1 MSAALRSLVVRRA
14 AMIAIALALVMVM
27 LPAIP
32 LEAQQKPT
40 EPSTGAKASTEPVY
54 KPPMRGAPGGR
65 VGGGTRGTGRE
76 AFVLS
81 VLAPAHTGLTT
92 SEQPDLFWFISTSS
106 SHPVELTIVDPQKT
120 DPLLEFRIEGPVSA
134 GFHKIR
140 LADHKVRLTPGIS
153 YQWYVAVVPDSGKR
167 SKDILAGG
175 SIERVSP
182 PDGLAAK
189 VAQAPKNELPSLYAE
204 AGLWY
209 DAVAAL
215 SDLIDRTPTDRA
227 LLDQRSALLRQ
238 VGLPE
243 TKAQ

>member
-1 MSAALRSLVVRRA
+1 MTGALKSLFVRRA
-14 AMIAIALALVMVM
+14 AMVSIALALVMIV
-27 LPAIP
+27 LPTIP

-40 EPSTGAKASTEPVY
+40 EPSTGAKPSAEPVY

-81 VLAPAHTGLTT
+81 VVAPAHTGLTT
-92 SEQPDLFWFISTSS
+92 SEQPELFWFISSSS
-106 SHPVELTIVDPQKT
+106 SHPVEFTVVDPQKS
-120 DPLLEFRIEGPVSA
+120 DPLLELRIEPPVSA
-134 GFHKIR
+134 GFHKVR
-140 LADHKVRLTPGIS
+140 LADHGVRLAPGVS
-153 YQWYVAVVPDSGKR
+153 YQWYVAVVPDSGRR

-182 PDGLAAK
+182 PDGLPASIAK
-189 VAQAPKNELPSLYAE
+189 ASKSDVPSMYAE

-215 SDLIDRTPTDRA
+215 GELIDRAPTDRA
-227 LLDQRSALLRQ
+227 LLDQRAALLRQ
-238 VGLPE
+238 VGLPA
-243 TKAQ
+243 TKTE

>member
-1 MSAALRSLVVRRA
+1 MTAASVFIRRA
-14 AMIAIALALVMVM
+14 AMMAIALALVMM
-27 LPAIP
+27 LLPTPP
-32 LEAQQKPT
+32 LEAQQKQT
-40 EPSTGAKASTEPVY
+40 EPSTSVKASTEPVY

-92 SEQPDLFWFISTSS
+92 SEQPELFWFISSATSY
-106 SHPVELTIVDPQKT
+106 PVELTVVDPKKS
-120 DPLLEFRIEGPVSA
+120 DPLLELRVEPPVSA
-134 GFHKIR
+134 GFHKVR
-140 LADHKVRLTPGIS
+140 LADHGVRLAPGVP
-153 YQWYVAVVPDSGKR
+153 YQWYVAVVPDSGRR

-175 SIERVSP
+175 TIERVAA
-182 PDGLAAK
+182 PDGLQAK
-189 VAQAPKNELPSLYAE
+189 ISGASKNDVPSVYAE

-215 SDLIDRTPTDRA
+215 GDLIDRTPTDKA
-227 LLDQRSALLRQ
+227 LLDQRAALLRQ

-243 TKAQ
+243 TKTE

>member
-1 MSAALRSLVVRRA
+1 MSLAPTSLVLGRA
-14 AMIAIALALVMVM
+14 AIASVALALAMILTPTVSVD
-27 LPAIP
+27 
-32 LEAQQKPT
+32 AQQKPT
-40 EPSTGAKASTEPVY
+40 EPSTGAKAGAEPVY

-92 SEQPDLFWFISTSS
+92 SEQPVLFWFISNSS
-106 SHPVELTIVDPQKT
+106 SHPVELTLVDPQKT
-120 DPLLEFRIEGPVSA
+120 DPLLELHIDPPVSA
-134 GFHKIR
+134 GFHRVR
-140 LADHKVRLTPGIS
+140 LADHGVRLAPGVS
-153 YQWYVAVVPDSGKR
+153 YQWYVAVVPDTGRR

-189 VAQAPKNELPSLYAE
+189 VSQASKADMPSLYAE

-215 SDLIDRTPTDRA
+215 GELIDQTPTDRA
-227 LLDQRSALLRQ
+227 LVEQRAALLRQ

>member
-1 MSAALRSLVVRRA
+1 
-14 AMIAIALALVMVM
+14 MIAIALALVVM
-27 LPAIP
+27 LLPTMP

-81 VLAPAHTGLTT
+81 VVAPTHTGLTT
-92 SEQPDLFWFISTSS
+92 SEQPELFWFISSASS
-106 SHPVELTIVDPQKT
+106 YPVEFTVVDSQKT
-120 DPLLEFRIEGPVSA
+120 DPLLELRIEPPVKA
-134 GFHKIR
+134 GFHKVR
-140 LADHKVRLTPGIS
+140 LADHGVRLQPGVS
-153 YQWYVAVVPDSGKR
+153 YQWFVAVVPDSGRR

-182 PDGLAAK
+182 PDGLEAK
-189 VAQAPKNELPSLYAE
+189 IARARRNDVPAMYAE

-209 DAVAAL
+209 DAVSAL
-215 SDLIDRTPTDRA
+215 GELIDRTPTDRA
-227 LLDQRSALLRQ
+227 LLDQRSALMRQ

-243 TKAQ
+243 TRTE

>member
-1 MSAALRSLVVRRA
+1 
-14 AMIAIALALVMVM
+14 MIAIALALVVM
-27 LPAIP
+27 LLPTIP

-81 VLAPAHTGLTT
+81 VVAPAHTGLTT
-92 SEQPDLFWFISTSS
+92 AEQPELFWFISSASS
-106 SHPVELTIVDPQKT
+106 FPVEFTVVDSQKT
-120 DPLLEFRIEGPVSA
+120 DPLLELRIEPPVKA
-134 GFHKIR
+134 GFHKVR
-140 LADHKVRLTPGIS
+140 LADHGVRLQPGVS
-153 YQWYVAVVPDSGKR
+153 YQWFVAVVPDSGRR

-182 PDGLAAK
+182 PDGLQAK
-189 VAQAPKNELPSLYAE
+189 IARAQKNDVPAMYAE

-215 SDLIDRTPTDRA
+215 GELIDRTPTDRA
-227 LLDQRSALLRQ
+227 LLDQRSALMRQ

-243 TKAQ
+243 TRTE

>member
-1 MSAALRSLVVRRA
+1 MTGALRSLFVRRA
-14 AMIAIALALVMVM
+14 AMVSIALALVMIM
-27 LPAIP
+27 LPTIP

-40 EPSTGAKASTEPVY
+40 EPSTGAKPSAEPVY

-81 VLAPAHTGLTT
+81 VVAPSHTGLTT
-92 SEQPDLFWFISTSS
+92 SEQPELFWFISSS
-106 SHPVELTIVDPQKT
+106 SSYPVELTIVDPQKT
-120 DPLLEFRIEGPVSA
+120 DPLLELRIEPPVSP

-140 LADHKVRLTPGIS
+140 LADHKIRLAPGIP
-153 YQWYVAVVPDSGKR
+153 YQWYVAVVPDSGRR

-182 PDGLAAK
+182 PDGLSAK
-189 VAQAPKNELPSLYAE
+189 VAQAGKNDLPSVYAE

-215 SDLIDRTPTDRA
+215 SELIDRTPTDRS

-238 VGLPE
+238 AGLPE
-243 TKAQ
+243 TKAE